1 MNANDLLTLGLG
13 LTEPWKVVG
22 QALDLEK
29 QPSELRLEVEAD
41 RGSTYPCPECEAP
54 CKAHDFKEFTWRH
67 LNFFQHHCLIQARVP
82 RVKCPE
88 HGVHRVNVPWARPGS
103 GFTLLFEQVVMTL
116 AREMPVA
123 TIARFVSTTDTRLWR
138 VVSHYV
144 TKAMRQ
150 VDLSGLEAFGL
161 DETSSKRGHRYV
173 TVFIDMDRETRP
185 VVFAV
190 EGRGKEAVRQFKK
203 HLCEQGGAPESVLE
217 VVSDMSGS
225 FVAGVREHFKNA
237 EVTVDWF
244 HVVQLF
250 TKAVDDVR
258 KAEARQRELPKG
270 ARWGVLKARETSK
283 TQTQVEALQ
292 ELESEAFATG
302 IAYRIKEQLRWI
314 RRAETSHAAK
324 WRATN
329 FLNYAQEKVKDE
341 PLLSSVRI
349 ALKTFEKH
357 LDRILYRWRSWHT
370 NARLEGFNGLF
381 QAARARARGYRN
393 VTTYITMIYLIGAP
407 IGEILAGWENPQ

>member
-13 LTEPWKVVG
+13 LSEPWKVTD
-22 QALDLEK
+22 QTLDLEK

-41 RGSTYPCPECEAP
+41 RGSLSPCPECLEL

-67 LNFFQHHCLIQARVP
+67 LNFFQHHCLIRARVP

-88 HGVHRVNVPWARPGS
+88 HGIHRVQVPWARPGS
-103 GFTLLFEQVVMTL
+103 GFTLLFEQVIMTL

-123 TIARFVSTTDTRLWR
+123 TIARFVGTTDTRLWR
-138 VVSHYV
+138 VIGHYV
-144 TKAMRQ
+144 AKAMESI
-150 VDLSGLEAFGL
+150 DLSGLESLGL
-161 DETSSKRGHRYV
+161 DETASKRGHNDV
-173 TVFIDMDRETRP
+173 TIFIDMDRDVRP

-190 EGRGKEAVRQFKK
+190 AGKGKETVRQFKK
-203 HLCEQGGAPESVLE
+203 HLKAKGGAPDRVLE

-225 FVAGVREHFKNA
+225 FVPGVREHFKSA

-258 KAEARQRELPKG
+258 KAEARQRDLPKG
-270 ARWGVLKARETSK
+270 IRWGVLKGRETAK
-283 TQTQVEALQ
+283 TQSQAEALE
-292 ELESEAFATG
+292 ELEKEAFATG
-302 IAYRIKEQLRWI
+302 FAYRIKEQLRWI
-314 RRAETSHAAK
+314 RRAETSPAAK

-329 FLNYAQEKVKDE
+329 FLKFAHEKVENE

-357 LDRILYRWRSWHT
+357 LERILYRWRSWHP

-393 VTTYITMIYLIGAP
+393 VTNFIMMIYLIGAP
-407 IGEILAGWENPQ
+407 IADIFAGE

>member
-13 LTEPWKVVG
+13 LVDPWKVVD

-29 QPSELRLEVEAD
+29 QPSELRLEIQAP
-41 RGSTYPCPECEAP
+41 RGALYPCPECEML

-67 LNFFQHHCLIQARVP
+67 LNFFQHHCLIRARVP
-82 RVKCPE
+82 RVSCPR
-88 HGVHRVNVPWARPGS
+88 HGVHRVKVPWARPDS
-103 GFTLLFEQVVMTL
+103 GFTLLFEQAVMTL
-116 AREMPVA
+116 VREMPVA
-123 TIARFVSTTDTRLWR
+123 TVAKYVGEHDTRLWR
-138 VVSHYV
+138 VIHYYVS
-144 TKAMRQ
+144 KGLEKL
-150 VDLSGLEAFGL
+150 DLGSLEAFGL
-161 DETSSKRGHRYV
+161 DETASKRGHKYV
-173 TVFIDMDRETRP
+173 TVFIDMDRDTRP
-185 VVFAV
+185 VVFAT
-190 EGRGKEAVRQFKK
+190 EGKGKETVKRFEAHLKK
-203 HLCEQGGAPESVLE
+203 MGGAPERVLE

-225 FVAGVREHFKNA
+225 FVSAVGEHFPNA

-258 KAEARQRELPKG
+258 KAEARERELPKG
-270 ARWGVLKARETSK
+270 TRWGVLKGRETGK
-283 TQTQVEALQ
+283 TQTQAEALE
-292 ELESEAFATG
+292 ELEKEAFATG

-314 RRAETSHAAK
+314 RQAETSHAAK

-329 FLNYAQEKVKDE
+329 FINYAEEKVKDS

-349 ALKTFEKH
+349 ALKTFKKH

-370 NARLEGFNGLF
+370 NARLEGLNGLF

-393 VTTYITMIYLIGAP
+393 VKNFITIIYLIGAP
-407 IGEILAGWENPQ
+407 LGEIVAEK